1 MKNRISTNARGY
13 LTIAIAATSLFV
25 YIASWK
31 ESKKANEYNEEK
43 LRVVLEPAYD
53 LLSQAGIPS
62 CGHTLTIPLAWR
74 VFIFN
79 NSAQPVTI
87 ENAQYSGF
95 SNHGMIVLINEQDD
109 SYITSQKFPTTIA
122 ARSYL
127 SFSAIVPINAPKDY
141 AKWYQA
147 SGLCNNR
154 SSDFKQAA
162 AKAGFTITGGKK
174 DHPSFG
180 GLSVWI
186 KTSDGHNFNTQA
198 EWDNPEKEI
207 GPKIDLP
214 PQEN

>member
-1 MKNRISTNARGY
+1 MKNKFIRNGRGC
-13 LTIAIAATSLFV
+13 LTIAIAITSLFV
-25 YIASWK
+25 SIASWR
-31 ESKKANEYNEEK
+31 ESKKANEYNEEQ
-43 LRVVLEPAYD
+43 LRVVLSPAND

-62 CGHTLTIPLAWR
+62 CGYTMTIPLTWR
-74 VFIFN
+74 IFIFN

-95 SNHGMIVLINEQDD
+95 SNHGMIVLINEQNDNC
-109 SYITSQKFPTTIA
+109 ITSQKFPTTIA

-141 AKWYQA
+141 AIWYQK

-162 AKAGFTITGGKK
+162 SKAGFTITGGTKE
-174 DHPSFG
+174 HPSFG

-186 KTSDGHNFNTQA
+186 KTSDGHQLNTQA
-198 EWDNPEKEI
+198 EWDNSEKEL
-207 GPKIDLP
+207 GPNIILP